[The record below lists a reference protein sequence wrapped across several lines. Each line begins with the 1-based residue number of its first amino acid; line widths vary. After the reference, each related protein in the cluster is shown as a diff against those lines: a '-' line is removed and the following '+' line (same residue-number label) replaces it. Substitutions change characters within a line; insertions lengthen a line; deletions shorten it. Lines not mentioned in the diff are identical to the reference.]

1 MKTICICL
9 KYIFVL
15 FLTVMF
21 TLPAIAVPAEVYV
34 GEPAT
39 EKDLSLKQEVRH
51 AIEKGLKWLK
61 DSQDPKGYWSQPEY
75 PALSALALTAFMEEP
90 SGAFKSGQYPFI
102 KKGYKYMLDCV
113 KPDGGIYVKDLA
125 NYNTAVSMVALQVS
139 NDPALDGV
147 LKKARGF
154 IANQQGDFNEQGK
167 VDSPYDGGIG
177 YGSSSV
183 HSDMS
188 NTMLALESLYYTRY
202 MRQEAN
208 AGGDT
213 QVKELNWPAVIKFIE
228 RCQNLTESNDQPWA
242 SNDPQ
247 NKGGFVYFPGESK
260 AGEMELPSGGK
271 ALKSYGSISYAGL
284 LSYIYA
290 EMDRNDPRVKAVFD
304 WLKRNYTV
312 EENPGMGKQGLFY
325 YYHSMAKALSIYG
338 VKDLEMEGGKK
349 VDWRR
354 DLGLKLLNLQDG
366 AGFWVNENGRW
377 WEKDPNLVTAYAVIT
392 LEIIYRGL

>member
-1 MKTICICL
+1 MKNRCRCINSI
-9 KYIFVL
+9 IFI
-15 FLTVMF
+15 FLSIIF
-21 TLPAIAVPAEVYV
+21 LLPIIAFSSEVQV
-34 GEPAT
+34 GEPST
-39 EKDLSLKQEVRH
+39 ERDLSLKLEVRH

-61 DSQDPKGYWSQPEY
+61 ETQNPKGYWSQPEY

-90 SGAFKSGQYPFI
+90 SGAFKSAQQPFI
-102 KKGYKYMLDCV
+102 RQGYKYLMDCV
-113 KPDGGIYVKDLA
+113 KPDGGIYVKDLV

-139 NDPALDGV
+139 NDPALEST
-147 LKKARGF
+147 LKKARAF
-154 IANQQGDFNEQGK
+154 IINQQMDFNDKGK

-177 YGSSSV
+177 YGSSYV

-202 MRQEAN
+202 MKQESN
-208 AGGDT
+208 TGDS

-228 RCQNLTESNDQPWA
+228 RCQNLPEYNDQSWA
-242 SNDPQ
+242 SKDPQ

-260 AGEMELPSGGK
+260 AGEMDLPSGGK
-271 ALKSYGSISYAGL
+271 ALRSYGSISYAGL

-290 EMDRNDPRVKAVFD
+290 EMDKNDPRVKAVFD
-304 WLKRNYTV
+304 WLRTNYTV
-312 EENPGMGKQGLFY
+312 EENPGMGKQGLYY
-325 YYHSMAKALSIYG
+325 YYHSMAKALSVYG
-338 VKDLEMEGGKK
+338 VKELVMADGKK
-349 VDWRR
+349 IDWRR

-366 AGFWVNENGRW
+366 SGFWVNENGRW